1 MASRGDRIGSPT
13 GAHNDAV
20 ESGAQQKHLGTVE
33 DRGSDVYQLP
43 LIFADGK
50 AATKADAK
58 RASSHFGIPLHEHT
72 AFLISCGVLHD
83 EIDDRQDAFRGALE
97 IDPLL
102 AAWAVYAA
110 NKKNIRLKDMQV
122 AARWLAASVHQMLP
136 DPSSI
141 VPSKPLSVAAR
152 NLWRSFTTQAISCA
166 RLARQHVAE
175 SAGHDVAPAATSDAS
190 PATVQGEDLSDAF
203 WFGMLCSLKSQLDRQ
218 AKLNGQS
225 PLHGFTFSWPKWMR
239 EFEREVTKA
248 KTPVT
253 RAVNKALVSTEK
265 ERNACV
271 TQEEQDLWFR
281 PYPEF
286 RSLVPMLFAKLR
298 RLEKIE
304 ANYSETL
311 RNEKLAA
318 LQQLAYGAS
327 HEINNPLANISTRAQ
342 SLAYNEHDPERRKK
356 LIAINQQAFR
366 AYEMIA
372 DLMLFAKPPRLE
384 IEDVSIADLLDQV
397 RDELTDDALQKDI
410 QLRVF
415 CKRHSSGLT
424 NGHSHVLSCQTDR
437 AQLTSAIKAIC
448 QNGIEAMSAGGV
460 LSMSACEDV
469 TTNSVEITI
478 EDSGSGLSESAQRHC
493 FDPFFSGRE
502 AGRGL
507 GFGLSKAW
515 RIVEQ
520 HRGRIEVSSY
530 PQQGSRFTV
539 ILPILFARVRESSE
553 NVAASP
559 KETPL
564 TVPPSS
570 HEEFPDASI
579 PR

>member
-1 MASRGDRIGSPT
+1 M
-13 GAHNDAV
+13 
-20 ESGAQQKHLGTVE
+20 
-33 DRGSDVYQLP
+33 YQLP

-83 EIDDRQDAFRGALE
+83 DIDDRQDAFRGALE

-110 NKKNIRLKDMQV
+110 DKKNTRLADMQV
-122 AARWLAASVHQMLP
+122 AVRWLATSMHQVLP
-136 DPSSI
+136 NPSSI
-141 VPSKPLSVAAR
+141 VPAKPLSVAAR
-152 NLWRSFTTQAISCA
+152 NAWRSFTSQAIGCA
-166 RLARQHVAE
+166 RLARQHVAT
-175 SAGHDVAPAATSDAS
+175 STGQVASDGVS
-190 PATVQGEDLSDAF
+190 VRGEDLSDAF

-218 AKLNGQS
+218 AKLNGHS
-225 PLHGFTFSWPKWMR
+225 PLHGFTFSWPKWMS

-253 RAVNKALVSTEK
+253 RAVNKALVSTEE
-265 ERNACV
+265 ERNASV
-271 TQEEQDLWFR
+271 TQEERDLWFR

-298 RLEKIE
+298 RLEEIE

-311 RNEKLAA
+311 RIEKLAA

-342 SLAYNEHDPERRKK
+342 SLAYNEHDAERRKK

-384 IEDVSIADLLDQV
+384 IEEVAIADLLDQV
-397 RDELTDDALQKDI
+397 REELTDDAQKEI
-410 QLRVF
+410 QLQVF
-415 CKRHSSGLT
+415 CKRHASAHKNGLRHAFT
-424 NGHSHVLSCQTDR
+424 CQADF
-437 AQLTSAIKAIC
+437 AQLTAAIKAIC
-448 QNGIEAMSAGGV
+448 QNGIEAMSDGGV
-460 LSMSACEDV
+460 LSVTACENV
-469 TTNSVEITI
+469 STNSVEITI
-478 EDSGSGLSESAQRHC
+478 EDNGSGLSESAQRHC

-539 ILPILFARVRESSE
+539 ILPIVFAGVCESNE
-553 NVAASP
+553 GEAATP
-559 KETPL
+559 NETPL
-564 TVPPSS
+564 TMPPSS
-570 HEEFPDASI
+570 HEEFPDASV